1 MYLCVWSFRDAKK
14 KRRKERI
21 ERKNKKRFIL
31 VCIAHM
37 LQDNGISNFDLSH
50 TSNFSI
56 ITAKTSTI
64 KTGIIITFFLSLS
77 WYFLI

>member
-1 MYLCVWSFRDAKK
+1 MLKKKKK
-14 KRRKERI
+14 KRKDREEKQ
-21 ERKNKKRFIL
+21 KKVYTL

-64 KTGIIITFFLSLS
+64 KTGIIITHSFYHYHGIF
-77 WYFLI
+77 